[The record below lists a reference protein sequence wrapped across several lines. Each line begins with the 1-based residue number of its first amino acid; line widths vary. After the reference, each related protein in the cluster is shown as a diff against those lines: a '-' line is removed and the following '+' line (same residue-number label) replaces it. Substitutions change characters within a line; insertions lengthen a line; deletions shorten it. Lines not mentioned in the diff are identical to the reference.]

1 MNQTKQTNISVLFDL
16 AQKNKIDIAIL
27 QKALDTILSTDSD
40 QQTVHG
46 FLECFHLPAVNRTI
60 AEYHATD
67 YWCEKISYLVEKY
80 RYHVGHLLKQRAS
93 HYDKKPLF
101 LTILGDSVISIS
113 YNKVWHDVVQIG
125 RALEMFSNTEN
136 APIIGLLSHN
146 HYNGVILDLACLSFG
161 FRIVPIPINS
171 TSDHLSH
178 ILNEA
183 EITHLFIGGGK
194 NALLWN
200 EISKRHDISVIGL
213 NEINTLKVGTSPG
226 DI

>member
-1 MNQTKQTNISVLFDL
+1 MDQTNQTNISILFNL

-27 QKALDTILSTDSD
+27 QNALDTILSTDSD

-60 AEYHATD
+60 AEYQATD

-113 YNKVWHDVVQIG
+113 
-125 RALEMFSNTEN
+125 
-136 APIIGLLSHN
+136 
-146 HYNGVILDLACLSFG
+146 
-161 FRIVPIPINS
+161 
-171 TSDHLSH
+171 
-178 ILNEA
+178 
-183 EITHLFIGGGK
+183 
-194 NALLWN
+194 
-200 EISKRHDISVIGL
+200 
-213 NEINTLKVGTSPG
+213 
-226 DI
+226 